1 MTTPAV
7 APPPPGPAEWQL
19 WFDGSAQPNPGR
31 LGLGAVLVGPG
42 GERRDCSVLAPGH
55 GCNNEAELLALAK
68 ALELARDAGARHLV
82 LRGDSDFAVRHLR
95 GEAVTQVGRLQA
107 LVAMIR
113 GELGG
118 FASVR
123 LEWVPR
129 HRNPDADRLSRAAL
143 GLPDKPAGRP
153 SAKKKKRHR

>member
-1 MTTPAV
+1 M
-7 APPPPGPAEWQL
+7 
-19 WFDGSAQPNPGR
+19 
-31 LGLGAVLVGPG
+31 
-42 GERRDCSVLAPGH
+42 
-55 GCNNEAELLALAK
+55 
-68 ALELARDAGARHLV
+68 V

>member
-1 MTTPAV
+1 MAAPAI
-7 APPPPGPAEWQL
+7 PPDIPPPAEWQL
-19 WFDGSAQPNPGR
+19 WFDGSAHPNPGR
-31 LGLGAVLVGPG
+31 LGLGAVLVGPLG
-42 GERRDCSVLAPGH
+42 QRHDYSAQAPGN
-55 GCNNEAELLALAK
+55 GCNNEAELLALGK
-68 ALELARDAGARHLV
+68 ALELAREAGAQHLV

-95 GEAVTQVGRLQA
+95 GEAVTQVARLKVLIA
-107 LVAMIR
+107 SIR
-113 GELGG
+113 GQLDG
-118 FASVR
+118 FASTR

>member
-55 GCNNEAELLALAK
+55 GCNNEAELLALIAALQLAQQLDARCLTIRTDSQVLLEQLGPPLAK
-68 ALELARDAGARHLV
+68 PARPIA
-82 LRGDSDFAVRHLR
+82 
-95 GEAVTQVGRLQA
+95 RLQA
-107 LVAMIR
+107 LFDSARLQMQSFD
-113 GELGG
+113 EL
-118 FASVR
+118 V
-123 LEWVPR
+123 LQWVPR
-129 HRNPDADRLSRAAL
+129 HRNTEADALARAAHS
-143 GLPDKPAGRP
+143 DAN
-153 SAKKKKRHR
+153 A